1 MMCCGLARV
10 LLAFFLLSTA
20 LSQKCKNVGACD
32 GDETAKYSKEKNMK
46 EHYNIVL
53 IGATGDLAR
62 KYLWHALFT
71 VFKHRY
77 TDLVHFRIYAASRA
91 DEDDGRRKVS
101 RLLLGLVNCESD
113 ASADPKCLEMK
124 KKFVES
130 VQYHRLKTER
140 DFMKLSELLYENT
153 QSMYGLEPGSPVT
166 YERGRLIYMAIPPS
180 AYVVTAKHISRHL
193 RPRIGRPWMRIMLE
207 KPFGHDL
214 ESAKA
219 LAKDMAMYF
228 NETEIYRIDHY
239 LGKATV
245 KQMLPFRYF
254 SRFLYY
260 F

>member
-1 MMCCGLARV
+1 
-10 LLAFFLLSTA
+10 
-20 LSQKCKNVGACD
+20 
-32 GDETAKYSKEKNMK
+32 MK

-77 TDLVHFRIYAASRA
+77 DALVHFRIYAATRL
-91 DEDDGRRKVS
+91 DQNDGRRRIS
-101 RLLLGLVNCESD
+101 RLLLGLVSCESD
-113 ASADPKCLEMK
+113 ASTYAKCLEMK
-124 KKFVES
+124 TKFVES

-140 DFMKLSELLYENT
+140 DFMTLSELLYENT

-180 AYVVTAKHISRHL
+180 AYAVTARYVSKHL
-193 RPRIGRPWMRIMLE
+193 RPRIGRPWIRIMLE

-214 ESAKA
+214 DSARA
-219 LAKDMAMYF
+219 LAKDMAMNF

-239 LGKATV
+239 LGKAAV

-254 SRFLYY
+254 S
-260 F
+260 